1 MHQQISKKIIIYLFV
16 FLILGTINNK
26 KISKLYSKDNY
37 VFNIVDQS
45 KFNEDNIIK
54 DLSKLK
60 NQNLFLL
67 EKNEVLT
74 AIDSHKIVENFF
86 VFKNYPSSLNVKI
99 ERTKF
104 LAITKKNGSNF
115 YIGSNGNLIQIDNK
129 KKDLPF
135 IFGDIEISEF
145 LELKNII
152 DNSKFDYNDIK
163 NLFYFKSKRWDIE
176 TKNGLLIKLPRE
188 NLNKSFKL
196 LLKIINKKDIENIN
210 NIDLRQ
216 DNQVILN
223 G

>member
-1 MHQQISKKIIIYLFV
+1 MHQQISKKIIIYLFI
-16 FLILGTINNK
+16 FLILGTFNNK
-26 KISKLYSKDNY
+26 KISKLYLNDN
-37 VFNIVDQS
+37 FDFSIVDQS
-45 KFNEDNIIK
+45 EFNEDNIIK

-67 EKNEVLT
+67 KKSDVLT
-74 AIDSHKIVENFF
+74 TIDSHKIVENFF
-86 VFKNYPSSLNVKI
+86 VFKNYPSSLNIKI

-115 YIGSNGNLIQIDNK
+115 YIGSNGNLIQMDNK
-129 KKDLPF
+129 KYDLPF

-145 LELKNII
+145 IELKRIV
-152 DNSKFDYNDIK
+152 DNSKFDFNDIK

-176 TKNGLLIKLPRE
+176 TKNGILIKLPRE
-188 NLNKSFKL
+188 NLNKSFEL
-196 LLKIINKKDIENIN
+196 LLNIINKKKMENIN

-216 DNQVILN
+216 NNQVILN